1 MAKVAVRNDG
11 TYHDEG
17 FVKSKAQGESILW
30 SQKTLEAMGRGVLC
44 FH

>member
-1 MAKVAVRNDG
+1 MAKVAGRKEG

-17 FVKSKAQGESILW
+17 FVKSKAQGESILR
-30 SQKTLEAMGRGVLC
+30 SQETLEAMGRGVLC